1 MATKNESQSTSQSKK
16 ISNYITMIVLIV
28 LALSIAAL
36 ILAVG
41 NYTTGLSETGAPQ
54 AGYFLS
60 AGVFAVI
67 GLIAL
72 IMSVFTLYQSRRQ
85 TAEMKIETPK
95 VMTTI
100 QCTSKICDFKTIRE
114 FQRGDFVFKELDVPC
129 QKCSGRQ
136 MITAIYK
143 EVKEK
148 EKTYSV

>member
-1 MATKNESQSTSQSKK
+1 MATKNESQTSAQSKK

-28 LALSIAAL
+28 LALSIVAL
-36 ILAVG
+36 ILAIG
-41 NYTTGLSETGAPQ
+41 NYTTGLSETGATQ
-54 AGYFLS
+54 AGSFLS

-85 TAEMKIETPK
+85 TSEMKIEIPK

-100 QCTSKICDFKTIRE
+100 QCTSKNCDSKTIRE

-148 EKTYSV
+148 EKTYNV